1 MSAALWNTAVVEL
14 GERGATRFV
23 VQDVSEEE
31 KPQRGHEGDRSE
43 SDKAQAN
50 APLCCQTKKKEL
62 DYQLYLEEDFQTDFD
77 PSDCDSIITSLI
89 AFPSIVLSDTTR

>member
-1 MSAALWNTAVVEL
+1 MHCLSAALWNTAVVEL

-62 DYQLYLEEDFQTDFD
+62 DYQLYLEED
-77 PSDCDSIITSLI
+77 IHKLI
-89 AFPSIVLSDTTR
+89 LTQAIVTVLSRA